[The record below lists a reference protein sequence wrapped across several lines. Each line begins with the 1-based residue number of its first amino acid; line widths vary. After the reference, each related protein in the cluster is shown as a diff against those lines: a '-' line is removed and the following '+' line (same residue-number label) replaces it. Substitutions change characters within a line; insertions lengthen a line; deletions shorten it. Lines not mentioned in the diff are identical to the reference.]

1 MRTKFKEG
9 IEWNDYT
16 NLCDEAY
23 KEIHRLRGTFEMF
36 KDMFIGKKV
45 NILDIANDDITK
57 MTYSYLLKKHPFD
70 KKEKCRKGGSKGKK
84 ISVGGEEYD
93 SMSAAA
99 EALGIS
105 RKTLYKWKEQGKLEG
120 V

>member
-23 KEIHRLRGTFEMF
+23 KEIHRLRGIFEMF
-36 KDMFIGKKV
+36 KDMFIDKEV
-45 NILDIANDDITK
+45 NKLDIANDDITK
-57 MTYSYLLKKHPFD
+57 MTYSYLLKKHSSNRSISG
-70 KKEKCRKGGSKGKK
+70 RKGGSKGKK
-84 ISVGGEEYD
+84 ISVDGEEYD

-105 RKTLYKWKEQGKLEG
+105 RKTLYKWKEQGKLEE